1 MEIPTSRGLFTPE
14 SISLHKDDQPIT
26 PGMIENIGAMLNP
39 KETLL
44 NYQHAQAAKT
54 MANITLDGLLPEV
67 KAKFGKEMNDYIQD
81 YQDLL
86 AKSSSVGGRIALNY
100 GDRIKMEARQKEIQE
115 KVDWAEQS
123 VKDLG
128 PTVTEFANKISGEGM
143 RQFTDDWKDKV
154 VNAKTAG
161 DIPNPRMFIMQGGYE
176 EKYPKTKP
184 EDDDKIVKF
193 LNEGQTGIYQNEKG
207 EKVEGYDDV
216 KLMKQIKSYAGTKD
230 LPKSEQERYFN
241 LAKDNWKNPEKPE
254 KGLTDFNKAEIAHWN
269 QERADKL
276 KDKDEKKADLVFVD
290 NPDIGGKTMSLEEI
304 PSKWQGQYIYTD
316 ANGKKQTTAASGDIT
331 RVDVTPNAMTAT
343 INVKYTKPV
352 LGDGTESNGGEDA
365 KGKPLMKDGKPLT
378 QTVEDTK
385 QEPVTPTLI
394 SKLTKEG
401 YNTDKLK
408 KEFDDFQANQQK
420 KTTESAGKPYLP
432 MYEFKSTD
440 PIYKSR
446 LQKDKQYILDGQK
459 VIWDGNNFNPVKK

>member
-184 EDDDKIVKF
+184 EDEIKGANEFTTFTKDTLETVVHGFENTKGELTTENKEAIARNVDALPPKTLALLGGKDKPLDKQKQAIYQMALDYRKKGDPNTLGWFNAMLREQHYDDKQAEKAKGGINIEAQYDVGNKTKTWPVGTY
-193 LNEGQTGIYQNEKG
+193 NIPYTGKVYDAENSKWVTGKGKIEEVIDRNGGKELKVSITDPDNKERIITGHAPYETDIKTKLKGVGKGVNLQDFDTDTFDSKG
-207 EKVEGYDDV
+207 EQGKHAPTKLSGKIDPSTLVKDQQYDV
-216 KLMKQIKSYAGTKD
+216 NGVIYKWNGTK
-230 LPKSEQERYFN
+230 
-241 LAKDNWKNPEKPE
+241 
-254 KGLTDFNKAEIAHWN
+254 
-269 QERADKL
+269 
-276 KDKDEKKADLVFVD
+276 LV
-290 NPDIGGKTMSLEEI
+290 K
-304 PSKWQGQYIYTD
+304 
-316 ANGKKQTTAASGDIT
+316 
-331 RVDVTPNAMTAT
+331 
-343 INVKYTKPV
+343 
-352 LGDGTESNGGEDA
+352 
-365 KGKPLMKDGKPLT
+365 
-378 QTVEDTK
+378 
-385 QEPVTPTLI
+385 
-394 SKLTKEG
+394 
-401 YNTDKLK
+401 
-408 KEFDDFQANQQK
+408 
-420 KTTESAGKPYLP
+420 
-432 MYEFKSTD
+432 
-440 PIYKSR
+440 
-446 LQKDKQYILDGQK
+446 
-459 VIWDGNNFNPVKK
+459 